1 MKLGH
6 IASFA
11 WAATLAIGLV
21 AGGTVACSS
30 EPPPKMATVKAADM
44 PEGESWDGVYFH
56 PVFGYLH
63 LLDNGTSVEGKWKRS
78 DQSKW
83 GEITGTKVGN
93 VVHFA
98 WKEHTYGL
106 VGPAAETHGKGVFVY
121 GVEEVNGHKT
131 GKLAGQFG
139 MMEDE
144 VGSTWDCTKQVG
156 MKPKPDTI
164 TGDQSAT
171 GAPAA
176 AGRWDEK

>member
-1 MKLGH
+1 V
-6 IASFA
+6 A
-11 WAATLAIGLV
+11 LAFGLA
-21 AGGTVACSS
+21 AGGVAACAT
-30 EPPPKMATVKAADM
+30 EPPPKVADVKAADM
-44 PEGESWDGVYFH
+44 PDGETWDGVYFH

-63 LLDNGTSVEGKWKRS
+63 LLDNGTSVAGKWKRS

-83 GEITGTKVGN
+83 GELTGTKVGN
-93 VVHFA
+93 VVHFE

-121 GVEEVNGHKT
+121 SVEEVNAHKT
-131 GKLAGQFG
+131 GKLAGKFG
-139 MMEDE
+139 LMDDE
-144 VGSTWDCTKQVG
+144 IGSTWDCTKQVG
-156 MKPKPDTI
+156 MKPKPDSI